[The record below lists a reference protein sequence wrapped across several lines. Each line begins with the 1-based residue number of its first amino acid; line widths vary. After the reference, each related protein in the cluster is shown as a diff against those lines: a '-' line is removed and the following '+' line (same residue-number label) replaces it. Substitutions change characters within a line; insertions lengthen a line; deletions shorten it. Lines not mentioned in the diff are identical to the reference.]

1 MEAKV
6 KQNQALQAMPT
17 DEKLRLKRY
26 ENDKAMKKQLAMA
39 IWQHKKLVRK
49 ATPFFS
55 TVPIFVDEYAAFYE
69 TELTKKPELDD
80 ATKKFK

>member
-1 MEAKV
+1 
-6 KQNQALQAMPT
+6 
-17 DEKLRLKRY
+17 
-26 ENDKAMKKQLAMA
+26 MKKQLAQA

-55 TVPIFVDEYAAFYE
+55 TIPIFVDEYSAFYE

-80 ATKKFK
+80 ATKKYK